1 MARWNVRWNTR
12 APDAMNLPL
21 LFARRYL
28 LAKRSSNAV
37 NIITGISI
45 VVVAVVTAAMVIVL
59 STLNGI
65 SEVVETIYSPFDQDI
80 TITPVQ
86 GKTFARDSLPLAAI
100 RALPEVEQASWTI
113 EENVL
118 LRSGEQQVV
127 ATLKGVEPAYLAMSG
142 LAGHLYAGEAVLG
155 GPGWPTVML
164 GATLKDQL
172 LVPMDDHVTRPLT
185 ISAPVRGRKLMRDRA
200 AAFEQARVAVSG
212 AFSINLE
219 FDQRYALAPIALA
232 DSLLHYNGQVNA
244 LELRARPGTD
254 LEELASAVAAAAGTR
269 FMVKTR
275 RQKNALMY
283 RTNATEKWFTF
294 AVLGF
299 IGLIGAFNIIAS
311 LTLLMIEKRRDMRTL
326 TAMGATRGMV
336 RSVFFHEGLLIV
348 LTGTVAGLVLGLLVC
363 GLQQWTG
370 FVGLSGSVVESYPV
384 KVLPGDLLLIL
395 CAVLGIGALA
405 TWTSL
410 RGLGERYLQAA
421 S

>member
-1 MARWNVRWNTR
+1 
-12 APDAMNLPL
+12 MNLPL

-59 STLNGI
+59 STMNGI
-65 SEVVETIYSPFDQDI
+65 GEVVESIYSPFDQDI
-80 TITPVQ
+80 TVTPAR
-86 GKTFARDSLPLAAI
+86 GKTFSRDSLPLAAI
-100 RALPEVEQASWTI
+100 RALPQVERASWTI

-118 LRSGEQQVV
+118 LRSGDQQAV
-127 ATLKGVEPAYLAMSG
+127 ATLKGVEPAYLDMSG
-142 LAGHLYAGEAVLG
+142 LPGHMYTGEASLGAPGAPTVVLG
-155 GPGWPTVML
+155 
-164 GATLKDQL
+164 AALKDQL
-172 LVPMDDHVTRPLT
+172 LVPLDDRVTRPLS
-185 ISAPVRGRKLMRDRA
+185 ISAPVRGRKLLRDKA
-200 AAFEQARVAVSG
+200 GAFEQAHVAVAG

-232 DSLLHYNGQVNA
+232 DSLLHYGGQVNA
-244 LELRARPGTD
+244 LELRTLPGTD
-254 LEELASAVAAAAGTR
+254 LDALAAEVAAVAGTR
-269 FMVKTR
+269 FLVQTR

-311 LTLLMIEKRRDMRTL
+311 LTLLMIEKRQDMRTL
-326 TAMGATRGMV
+326 TAMGATDGFV
-336 RSVFFHEGLLIV
+336 RNVFFHEGLLIV
-348 LTGTVAGLVLGLLVC
+348 ITGTLAGLLLGLLVC

-370 FVGLSGSVVESYPV
+370 FVQLSGSVVESYPV
-384 KVLPGDLLLIL
+384 KVLPADLVLIL
-395 CAVLGIGALA
+395 GAVLGIGALA
-405 TWTSL
+405 TWASL
-410 RGLGERYLQAA
+410 RGLGARYLQAA